1 MRANQQGV
9 LSKLSG
15 PRVRSFLKRF
25 WRAAQAVL
33 PRT

>member
-1 MRANQQGV
+1 MRVNQQST

-15 PRVRSFLKRF
+15 PRVRVFLVRF